1 MSCRTFGLNSCLPEM
16 YGWMVFVD
24 GGNNGGKNQQDEL
37 CVLICVLFPFVFSN
51 SHNSQSY
58 FFIFLSLPPPRV
70 VFLSLLS
77 SLLILLTDN
86 ICLGRQARTQTN
98 KLVPSS
104 CLDKVFCLFPSF
116 RFSLLSASLLL
127 LFKWVLVCSISKYS
141 TRKTLV
147 RTFVKLSLLIVLCSS
162 SSFCCTS

>member
-1 MSCRTFGLNSCLPEM
+1 MEEKINKTSC
-16 YGWMVFVD
+16 VFWYVYFSL
-24 GGNNGGKNQQDEL
+24 L
-37 CVLICVLFPFVFSN
+37 CFPTLTTLKVI
-51 SHNSQSY
+51 